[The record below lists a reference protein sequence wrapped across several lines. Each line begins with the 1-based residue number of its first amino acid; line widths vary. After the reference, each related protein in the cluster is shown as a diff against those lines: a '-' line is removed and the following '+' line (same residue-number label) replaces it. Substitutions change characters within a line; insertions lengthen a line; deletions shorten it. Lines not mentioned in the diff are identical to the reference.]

1 MDITDSTIQEIPRH
15 QPENHYNYTAV
26 QLAERKKA
34 LIDLQRDY
42 PNLPFAWLE
51 MAYDWHKN
59 TNEEEVNK
67 IINEKLWEAPGKF
80 SEKIKLVDNELKK
93 L

>member
-1 MDITDSTIQEIPRH
+1 MDIADIQDIPRH

-42 PNLPFAWLE
+42 PHLPYAWLE
-51 MAYDWHKN
+51 MTYDWHKN
-59 TNEEEVNK
+59 TPNEEVEK
-67 IINEKLWEAPGKF
+67 IMNEGLWEGNGREHPK
-80 SEKIKLVDNELKK
+80 EIHNDTKLKEIM
-93 L
+93 

>member
-1 MDITDSTIQEIPRH
+1 MDIADIQDIPRH

-42 PNLPFAWLE
+42 PHVPYAWLE
-51 MAYDWHKN
+51 MTYDWHKN
-59 TNEEEVNK
+59 TPNEEVEK
-67 IINEKLWEAPGKF
+67 IMNEGLWEGNGREHPK
-80 SEKIKLVDNELKK
+80 EIHNDTKLKEIM
-93 L
+93 